1 MMHEQLDTEMT
12 RKICEIVLHEREMSL
27 SEREWKFR
35 LRGYGYGLR
44 DSDDGRIITS
54 LLKGTDLCT
63 LPDPV
68 AEDSEAEAERK
79 YAA

>member
-44 DSDDGRIITS
+44 DTHDGRVVTS
-54 LLKGTDLCT
+54 LPKGTDICT
-63 LPDPV
+63 L
-68 AEDSEAEAERK
+68 AEPQIEEDVR
-79 YAA
+79 AA